1 MLRSAQLRTL
11 TTRSLALILALSLVA
26 CDSADEPSGGVGQA
40 CRADGGCDDAHAV
53 CDEANDV
60 CACAAGYAGET
71 CADCATDFTPEDGA
85 CIDRKLVPCVE
96 APPPHAHTMQVD
108 DVEITF
114 SGAGGWSEPTI
125 CPWACDAGQYHAQQK
140 LCLIVIADEGL
151 RACARAALGLEEGAP
166 IVPPDAA
173 GLERLRC
180 ADAGVADLSGLEA
193 FTGLVEL
200 SLWENA
206 LQDLGP
212 LAGLTSLVTL
222 QLGANEITD
231 LTPLKDLTSLEVL
244 GLGQNAIS
252 DPGPLAGLQAL
263 RWLNLDGNQLGAE
276 GIEAV
281 TGLQHLTW
289 LNIEHNRLSD
299 VSFLGPLYDREC
311 EMYYDYQED
320 EDERVG
326 FVDHPPLSAPM
337 GLMADGEGALDDGL
351 LPRVDAE
358 GRVRLAYRH
367 AGRVYPV
374 IPEFAGRLWT
384 DDDDRVL
391 LSRGGASVE
400 VGALTDDGPVLCE
413 GAHAEICQLNVG
425 RKLPASARPALGV
438 EAAPVFSAALRLLA
452 PASRDEEDEDP
463 GYLLRQDDLLPYVL
477 ASPNQL
483 DGGTCLFMSNT
494 GAMEILLNQH
504 TAQDLITYSGD
515 TDLSERYLMNASG
528 YMSGKDLRWS
538 LTDTLYTY
546 NGFGGSLLARD
557 YPFTMGY
564 MKENPDGSSSLA
576 QPGDPDAYIS
586 CYVNWYD
593 QLPDGWQDM
602 LAPTPEAER
611 TILYADP
618 ERSES
623 SQWNVGIVGPS
634 VVERIK
640 TELRTKDAPVIVIY
654 NHFLYWHAAIIVGY
668 DDTIE
673 TDGCPFV
680 DATLEYFAEQGAD
693 GYVQKVEAHKQA
705 VGGCTNTGVF
715 LVRDSIYDGEEDEPT
730 YTYSES
736 GPAYSQ
742 KYSKRIIGHSY
753 DWVTFLGNHVYTVHR
768 Q

>member
-1 MLRSAQLRTL
+1 MLRSPLL
-11 TTRSLALILALSLVA
+11 TIFAALTLALAFHA
-26 CDSADEPSGGVGQA
+26 CDSASEPSGGVGQA
-40 CRADGGCDDAHAV
+40 CDSDGTCDDAKAV
-53 CDEANDV
+53 CDEAQDL

-71 CADCATDFTPEDGA
+71 CGDCAPDFTVEGEA
-85 CIDRKLVPCVE
+85 CVDRKLVPCVE

-108 DVEITF
+108 DVEISF
-114 SGAGGWSEPTI
+114 SDADGWSEPAI

-140 LCLIVIADEGL
+140 LCLIVLADEGL
-151 RACARAALGLEEGAP
+151 RACAREALELEEGAP

-173 GLERLRC
+173 ALERLRC
-180 ADAGVADLSGLEA
+180 TDAGVADLTGMEA

-206 LQDLGP
+206 LVELGP
-212 LAGLTSLVTL
+212 LAGLTRLVTL

-231 LTPLKDLTSLEVL
+231 LTPLQGLTALEVL

-252 DPGPLAGLQAL
+252 DPAPLAGLQAL

-281 TGLQHLTW
+281 TGLQRLTW

-299 VSFLGPLYDREC
+299 VSFLGPLYDRGC

-320 EDERVG
+320 EGDRAASMA
-326 FVDHPPLSAPM
+326 HPALGAPM
-337 GLMADGEGALDDGL
+337 GFAAEEGGTPDDGL

-367 AGRVYPV
+367 GGRVYPV
-374 IPEFAGRLWT
+374 IPEFAGRLWI
-384 DDDDRVL
+384 DDDRVL
-391 LSRGGASVE
+391 LSRGDASVE
-400 VGALTDDGPVLCE
+400 VGALTGDGPVLCE
-413 GAHAEICQLNVG
+413 GAHAEVCQLNVG
-425 RKLPASARPALGV
+425 RKLPAAGARPALGV

-452 PASRDEEDEDP
+452 PAGRDEDEEP

-504 TAQDLITYSGD
+504 TPQDLVTYSGD

-528 YMSGKDLRWS
+528 YMSGKDIRYT

-546 NGFGGSLLARD
+546 NGFGGSLLSRD

-564 MKENPDGSSSLA
+564 MKDNPDGSSSLA

-593 QLPDGWQDM
+593 QLPDSWQDT
-602 LAPTPEAER
+602 LTPTPETER
-611 TILYADP
+611 TLIYVDP

-623 SQWNVGIVGPS
+623 SQWNVGIVGPT

-640 TELRTKDAPVIVIY
+640 TELRTKNAPVIVVY

-668 DDTIE
+668 DDTIK

-693 GYVQKVEAHKQA
+693 GYVQKVEAHKEA

-742 KYSKRIIGHSY
+742 KYSKRLIGHSY

-768 Q
+768 R